1 MKDRTPADRA
11 SAAYPG
17 LPKSLTLL
25 VVEDETRLRD
35 LLVDI
40 APDMGF
46 SATGARSGEEAQRL
60 MEAQPRDVII
70 LDLNLPAMDG
80 MEFFRLLRD
89 RWPVTQV
96 IILTGFGDLE
106 TAKAA
111 IHLDVVEFLTKPSP
125 LNKVEEALDRAR
137 RRIDEA
143 RLRSLSAAAPAPS
156 AGAAPQ
162 TLEESERGLILAA
175 STATTE
181 IARPQPL
188 SWGSAEERFTTAS
201 RNIRKKDGT
210 RRNEGEKP
218 VLSDGTIF
226 FVGSARRTVC
236 SECGNSLTAQ

>member
-1 MKDRTPADRA
+1 MRHTDAKD
-11 SAAYPG
+11 AYPG
-17 LPKSLTLL
+17 LPKAMTLL

-46 SATGARSGEEAQRL
+46 TATGARSGEEAQRL
-60 MEAQPRDVII
+60 MEARPRDVII

-89 RWPVTQV
+89 RWPATQV

-106 TAKAA
+106 AARAA

-143 RLRSLSAAAPAPS
+143 RLRSLTASVPAPP
-156 AGAAPQ
+156 AGSAPQ
-162 TLEESERGLILAA
+162 TLEESERHLILAA
-175 STATTE
+175 LDRNDGNRTATAIE
-181 IARPQPL
+181 LGI
-188 SWGSAEERFTTAS
+188 S
-201 RNIRKKDGT
+201 
-210 RRNEGEKP
+210 
-218 VLSDGTIF
+218 
-226 FVGSARRTVC
+226 RRTLHYRLQ
-236 SECGNSLTAQ
+236 EYQEKGWYAPE